1 MTEPQNDDLLHQC
14 SWCGVPIQEDEDYYG
29 FGARASRDLD
39 LEDKAGQFVSL
50 NLSLLEKTVAALVPS
65 ELGAPELNGH
75 DLVFITCSEDCAS
88 SLKEALDLE
97 RDVFHD
103 E

>member
-1 MTEPQNDDLLHQC
+1 MTEPNQDDLFHIC
-14 SWCGVPIQEDEDYYG
+14 TWCGNTIQEDDDFFG
-29 FGARASRDLD
+29 FGARTNHGVD

-50 NLSLLEKTVAALVPS
+50 NLSLLKKTVVALVPS

-88 SLKEALDLE
+88 SLKESLDLE
-97 RDVFHD
+97 HDVFQD

>member
-1 MTEPQNDDLLHQC
+1 MTEPQKDDLLHQC
-14 SWCGVPIQEDEDYYG
+14 SWCGVAIHEDEDFYG

>member
-1 MTEPQNDDLLHQC
+1 MTDPQKDDLLHQC
-14 SWCGVPIQEDEDYYG
+14 SWCGVTIHEDKDYYG

>member
-1 MTEPQNDDLLHQC
+1 MVESKENDLFHHC
-14 SWCGVPIQEDEDYYG
+14 ARCENPIHEDEDYFG
-29 FGARASRDLD
+29 FGAKASKDIDLIN
-39 LEDKAGQFVSL
+39 KAGQFVSL
-50 NLSLLEKTVAALVPS
+50 NLSLEKKTIFALVPEPS
-65 ELGAPELNGH
+65 SPGVLEGH

-97 RDVFHD
+97 RDVFDD

>member
-1 MTEPQNDDLLHQC
+1 MTEPQKDDLLHQC
-14 SWCGVPIQEDEDYYG
+14 SWCGVAIHEDEDYYG